1 MSLWAM
7 SLYGAVMII
16 AIVILRALLINQL
29 PKKTFLILWGIVMVR
44 LVIPF
49 TAPSAFSIYSLI
61 PEKEQSMNTQ
71 FSGIQD
77 NLSENLPVNAMAD
90 TVHVD
95 KTTQISIKWLVWL
108 AGLCLCAGYFLIVY
122 RKLYREFQMS
132 FLVKIPQIEQWLV
145 LHNGKR
151 RIEIRQSDRVAAPV
165 SYGIIHPII
174 LFPKNTDWENMNVLQ
189 YVLEHE
195 YVHIKRYD
203 SITKLLVTA
212 IMCIHWFNPMV
223 WVMYILFN
231 RDLELACD
239 ECVIHRFGNNF
250 KSTYAHALISM
261 EEQKSGFM
269 PFCNN
274 FSKNAIEERIT
285 AIMKTKKTTIVMLVA
300 SAIVIIGVTGTFATS
315 ANASAKIDNKNSE
328 YIESTIAKDVMLAYN
343 DEDGN
348 IYYSADGG
356 ETFFNEKEFNEK
368 YPSPEVEWWTY
379 EEYKEWLDNERIQLQ
394 SMLGEKAWTGGRG
407 EFVWT
412 QEMIDETI
420 ACYEEILQKIENGVK
435 VSKTVDGS
443 EEIQIA
449 TYDDKEHF
457 MESVEGAAIASDK
470 ETKVFGPYDTKEELL
485 DAIKSYC
492 EEQVRLGNM
501 TQQAA
506 DEIIEKYE

>member
-1 MSLWAM
+1 
-7 SLYGAVMII
+7 MII

-420 ACYEEILQKIENGVK
+420 ACYEEILQKIDNGVK

-492 EEQVRLGNM
+492 EEQVPSN
-501 TQQAA
+501 
-506 DEIIEKYE
+506 

>member
-356 ETFFNEKEFNEK
+356 ETEFNEK

-420 ACYEEILQKIENGVK
+420 ACYEEILQKIDNGVK

>member
-368 YPSPEVEWWTY
+368 YPSSEVEWWTY

-420 ACYEEILQKIENGVK
+420 ACYEEILQKIDNGVK

>member
-420 ACYEEILQKIENGVK
+420 ACYEEILQKIDNGVK

-470 ETKVFGPYDTKEELL
+470 VTKVFGPYDTKEELL

>member
-7 SLYGAVMII
+7 SLSGAVMII

-95 KTTQISIKWLVWL
+95 ITTQISIKWLVWL

-132 FLVKIPQIEQWLV
+132 FTVKIPQIEQWLV

-212 IMCIHWFNPMV
+212 IVCIHWFNPMV

-239 ECVIHRFGNNF
+239 ECVIHRFGNNS
-250 KSTYAHALISM
+250 KSTYAHTLISM

-300 SAIVIIGVTGTFATS
+300 SAIVIIGVTVVRQIRCTC
-315 ANASAKIDNKNSE
+315 
-328 YIESTIAKDVMLAYN
+328 
-343 DEDGN
+343 
-348 IYYSADGG
+348 
-356 ETFFNEKEFNEK
+356 
-368 YPSPEVEWWTY
+368 
-379 EEYKEWLDNERIQLQ
+379 
-394 SMLGEKAWTGGRG
+394 SM
-407 EFVWT
+407 
-412 QEMIDETI
+412 
-420 ACYEEILQKIENGVK
+420 
-435 VSKTVDGS
+435 
-443 EEIQIA
+443 QIRC
-449 TYDDKEHF
+449 
-457 MESVEGAAIASDK
+457 I
-470 ETKVFGPYDTKEELL
+470 
-485 DAIKSYC
+485 
-492 EEQVRLGNM
+492 
-501 TQQAA
+501 
-506 DEIIEKYE
+506 

>member
-420 ACYEEILQKIENGVK
+420 ASYEEILQKIENGVK

-470 ETKVFGPYDTKEELL
+470 ETKVFGPYDTKEKLL

-501 TQQAA
+501 TQQEA

>member
-1 MSLWAM
+1 
-7 SLYGAVMII
+7 
-16 AIVILRALLINQL
+16 
-29 PKKTFLILWGIVMVR
+29 
-44 LVIPF
+44 
-49 TAPSAFSIYSLI
+49 
-61 PEKEQSMNTQ
+61 
-71 FSGIQD
+71 
-77 NLSENLPVNAMAD
+77 
-90 TVHVD
+90 
-95 KTTQISIKWLVWL
+95 
-108 AGLCLCAGYFLIVY
+108 
-122 RKLYREFQMS
+122 
-132 FLVKIPQIEQWLV
+132 
-145 LHNGKR
+145 
-151 RIEIRQSDRVAAPV
+151 
-165 SYGIIHPII
+165 
-174 LFPKNTDWENMNVLQ
+174 
-189 YVLEHE
+189 
-195 YVHIKRYD
+195 
-203 SITKLLVTA
+203 
-212 IMCIHWFNPMV
+212 MV

-239 ECVIHRFGNNF
+239 ECVIHRFGNNS
-250 KSTYAHALISM
+250 KSTYAHTLISM

-501 TQQAA
+501 TQQVA

>member
-1 MSLWAM
+1 
-7 SLYGAVMII
+7 
-16 AIVILRALLINQL
+16 
-29 PKKTFLILWGIVMVR
+29 MVR
-44 LVIPF
+44 LIIPF
-49 TAPSAFSIYSLI
+49 TVPSAFSIYSLI

-77 NLSENLPVNAMAD
+77 NLSENLPVNAMED

-95 KTTQISIKWLVWL
+95 ITTQISIKWLVWL
-108 AGLCLCAGYFLIVY
+108 AGLCLCAGYFMIVY
-122 RKLYREFQMS
+122 RKLYIEFQMS
-132 FLVKIPQIEQWLV
+132 FPVKIPQIEQWHV

-151 RIEIRQSDRVAAPV
+151 RIEIRQSDRVVAPV

-212 IMCIHWFNPMV
+212 IVCIHWFNPMV

-239 ECVIHRFGNNF
+239 ECVIHRFGNNS
-250 KSTYAHALISM
+250 KSTYANTLISM

-269 PFCNN
+269 PLCNN

-300 SAIVIIGVTGTFATS
+300 SAIVIIGVTGIFAIS
-315 ANASAKIDNKNSE
+315 SNASDKIDNKNSE
-328 YIESTIAKDVMLAYN
+328 YIESTIAEDVMLAYN

-356 ETFFNEKEFNEK
+356 KTFFNEKEFNEK

-412 QEMIDETI
+412 QELIDETI
-420 ACYEEILQKIENGVK
+420 ASYEEILQKIENGVK

-443 EEIQIA
+443 KEIQIA

-457 MESVEGAAIASDK
+457 MESVEGVAIASDK

-485 DAIKSYC
+485 DAIKPYC
-492 EEQVRLGNM
+492 EEQVRIGNM
-501 TQQAA
+501 TQQEA
-506 DEIIEKYE
+506 DEIIERYE

>member
-7 SLYGAVMII
+7 SLSGAVMII

-90 TVHVD
+90 TVHID
-95 KTTQISIKWLVWL
+95 RTTQISIKWLVWL

-212 IMCIHWFNPMV
+212 IVCIHWFNPMV

-239 ECVIHRFGNNF
+239 ECVIHRFGNNS
-250 KSTYAHALISM
+250 KSTYAHTLISM

-285 AIMKTKKTTIVMLVA
+285 AIMKAKESLKQTAEEEWNARREALQDKHSLNAQIKLAYQEEQDRANVWHIDTKKFLAGAM
-300 SAIVIIGVTGTFATS
+300 GEDG
-315 ANASAKIDNKNSE
+315 KDNKERLKEMVELTQRDAHTLNYSKVCDVVS
-328 YIESTIAKDVMLAYN
+328 STLFDNLSKCEHLRWNACMELQGFVTCDGDKDFQQKKHKCIVDN
-343 DEDGN
+343 D
-348 IYYSADGG
+348 ILRS
-356 ETFFNEKEFNEK
+356 K
-368 YPSPEVEWWTY
+368 YP
-379 EEYKEWLDNERIQLQ
+379 
-394 SMLGEKAWTGGRG
+394 
-407 EFVWT
+407 
-412 QEMIDETI
+412 ETI
-420 ACYEEILQKIENGVK
+420 
-435 VSKTVDGS
+435 
-443 EEIQIA
+443 
-449 TYDDKEHF
+449 
-457 MESVEGAAIASDK
+457 
-470 ETKVFGPYDTKEELL
+470 PYDQCVVEL
-485 DAIKSYC
+485 SF
-492 EEQVRLGNM
+492 RL
-501 TQQAA
+501 
-506 DEIIEKYE
+506 KKK

>member
-420 ACYEEILQKIENGVK
+420 ACYEEILQKIDNGIK

-443 EEIQIA
+443 EKIQIA

>member
-7 SLYGAVMII
+7 SLSGAVMII

-132 FLVKIPQIEQWLV
+132 FTVKIPQIEQWLV

-212 IMCIHWFNPMV
+212 IVCIHWFNPMV

-420 ACYEEILQKIENGVK
+420 ASYEEILQKIENGVK

-443 EEIQIA
+443 GEIQIA

-457 MESVEGAAIASDK
+457 MESVEGVAIASDK

-485 DAIKSYC
+485 DAIKPYC

-501 TQQAA
+501 TQQEA

>member
-394 SMLGEKAWTGGRG
+394 SMLGEKA
-407 EFVWT
+407 
-412 QEMIDETI
+412 
-420 ACYEEILQKIENGVK
+420 
-435 VSKTVDGS
+435 
-443 EEIQIA
+443 
-449 TYDDKEHF
+449 
-457 MESVEGAAIASDK
+457 
-470 ETKVFGPYDTKEELL
+470 
-485 DAIKSYC
+485 
-492 EEQVRLGNM
+492 
-501 TQQAA
+501 
-506 DEIIEKYE
+506 

>member
-7 SLYGAVMII
+7 SLSGAVMII

-108 AGLCLCAGYFLIVY
+108 AGLGLCAGYFLIVY

-174 LFPKNTDWENMNVLQ
+174 VFPKNTDWENMNVLQ

-212 IMCIHWFNPMV
+212 IVCIHWFNPMV

-239 ECVIHRFGNNF
+239 ECVIHRFGNNS
-250 KSTYAHALISM
+250 KSTYAHTLISM

-315 ANASAKIDNKNSE
+315 ANASDKIDNKNSE
-328 YIESTIAKDVMLAYN
+328 YIESTIEKDVMLAYN

-379 EEYKEWLDNERIQLQ
+379 EEYKDWLDNERIQLQ

-420 ACYEEILQKIENGVK
+420 ASYEEILQKIENGVK

>member
-7 SLYGAVMII
+7 SLSGAVMII

-420 ACYEEILQKIENGVK
+420 ASYEEILQKIENGVK

>member
-7 SLYGAVMII
+7 SLSGAVMII

-44 LVIPF
+44 LIIPF
-49 TAPSAFSIYSLI
+49 TVPSAFSIYSLI

-71 FSGIQD
+71 FSGIQG
-77 NLSENLPVNAMAD
+77 NLSENLPVNAMED

-95 KTTQISIKWLVWL
+95 ITTQISIKWLVWL
-108 AGLCLCAGYFLIVY
+108 AGLCLCAGYFMIVY
-122 RKLYREFQMS
+122 RKLYIEFQMS
-132 FLVKIPQIEQWLV
+132 FPVKIQQIEQWHV

-151 RIEIRQSDRVAAPV
+151 RIEIRQSDRVVAPV

-212 IMCIHWFNPMV
+212 IVCIHWFNPMV

-239 ECVIHRFGNNF
+239 ECVIHRFGNNS
-250 KSTYAHALISM
+250 KSTYANTLISM

-269 PFCNN
+269 PLCNN

-300 SAIVIIGVTGTFATS
+300 SAIVIIGVTGIFAIS
-315 ANASAKIDNKNSE
+315 SNASDKIDNKNSE
-328 YIESTIAKDVMLAYN
+328 YIESTIAEDVMLAYN

-356 ETFFNEKEFNEK
+356 KTFFNEKEFNEK

-412 QEMIDETI
+412 QELIDETI
-420 ACYEEILQKIENGVK
+420 ASYEEILQKIENGVK

-443 EEIQIA
+443 KEIQIA

-457 MESVEGAAIASDK
+457 MESVEGVAIASDK

-485 DAIKSYC
+485 DAIKPYC
-492 EEQVRLGNM
+492 EEQVRIGNM
-501 TQQAA
+501 TQQEA
-506 DEIIEKYE
+506 DEIIERYE

>member
-7 SLYGAVMII
+7 SLSGAVMII

-151 RIEIRQSDRVAAPV
+151 WIEIRQSDRVAAPV

-212 IMCIHWFNPMV
+212 IVCIHWFNPMV

-239 ECVIHRFGNNF
+239 ECVIHRFGNN
-250 KSTYAHALISM
+250 
-261 EEQKSGFM
+261 
-269 PFCNN
+269 
-274 FSKNAIEERIT
+274 SK
-285 AIMKTKKTTIVMLVA
+285 
-300 SAIVIIGVTGTFATS
+300 
-315 ANASAKIDNKNSE
+315 
-328 YIESTIAKDVMLAYN
+328 
-343 DEDGN
+343 
-348 IYYSADGG
+348 
-356 ETFFNEKEFNEK
+356 
-368 YPSPEVEWWTY
+368 
-379 EEYKEWLDNERIQLQ
+379 
-394 SMLGEKAWTGGRG
+394 
-407 EFVWT
+407 
-412 QEMIDETI
+412 
-420 ACYEEILQKIENGVK
+420 
-435 VSKTVDGS
+435 
-443 EEIQIA
+443 
-449 TYDDKEHF
+449 
-457 MESVEGAAIASDK
+457 
-470 ETKVFGPYDTKEELL
+470 
-485 DAIKSYC
+485 
-492 EEQVRLGNM
+492 
-501 TQQAA
+501 
-506 DEIIEKYE
+506 

>member
-420 ACYEEILQKIENGVK
+420 ACYEEILQKIDNGVK

>member
-420 ACYEEILQKIENGVK
+420 ACYEEILQKIDNGIK

>member
-1 MSLWAM
+1 MSFLQMSLH
-7 SLYGAVMII
+7 GAVMIAVI
-16 AIVILRALLINQL
+16 TILRALTLNQV
-29 PKKTFLILWGIVMVR
+29 PKKTFLVLWALALVR
-44 LVIPF
+44 LLVPF
-49 TAPSAFSIYSLI
+49 SLPSRLSVYTLLARQAPAVSDATAVSPPPVLPAAPVTITPQVTAPSAS
-61 PEKEQSMNTQ
+61 TV
-71 FSGIQD
+71 
-77 NLSENLPVNAMAD
+77 LPWAV
-90 TVHVD
+90 V
-95 KTTQISIKWLVWL
+95 WLV
-108 AGLCLCAGYFLIVY
+108 GIEVCALTFAVLYV
-122 RKLYREFQMS
+122 RCYREFQTS
-132 FLVKIPQIEQWLV
+132 LPVEHDYARRWLAAHPLRRKLV
-145 LHNGKR
+145 
-151 RIEIRQSDRVAAPV
+151 IRQSDRVSSPLTFGVLRPV
-165 SYGIIHPII
+165 I
-174 LFPKNTDWENMNVLQ
+174 LMPKSTDWSDEGTLRF
-189 YVLEHE
+189 VLEHE
-195 YVHIKRYD
+195 FVHVQRFD
-203 SITKLLVTA
+203 ALSKLALIAAV
-212 IMCIHWFNPMV
+212 CVHWFDPLV
-223 WVMYILFN
+223 WVMYVLAN
-231 RDLELACD
+231 RDLELSCD
-239 ECVIHRFGNNF
+239 ETVVHRFG
-250 KSTYAHALISM
+250 SARADYARTLIRMM
-261 EEQKSGFM
+261 ETRSGVA
-269 PFCNN
+269 PLCNG

-315 ANASAKIDNKNSE
+315 ANASDKIDNKNSE
-328 YIESTIAKDVMLAYN
+328 YIESTIAEDVMLAYN

-420 ACYEEILQKIENGVK
+420 ASYEEILQKIENGVK

-443 EEIQIA
+443 GEIQIA

-457 MESVEGAAIASDK
+457 MESVEGVAIASDK

-485 DAIKSYC
+485 DAIKPYC

-501 TQQAA
+501 TQQEA

>member
-1 MSLWAM
+1 
-7 SLYGAVMII
+7 
-16 AIVILRALLINQL
+16 
-29 PKKTFLILWGIVMVR
+29 MVR

-394 SMLGEKAWTGGRG
+394 NMLGEKAWTGGRG

-420 ACYEEILQKIENGVK
+420 ACYEEILQKIDNGVK